1 MAQAG
6 KAAWDTV
13 TLAPVVLIK
22 SKEEALADRAWERLL
37 AEARARDP
45 EIEVARIDAASYEP
59 GQLAVLA
66 SPSLFGGAKIAH
78 ATGLENMSDEFQSD
92 VLDLMKNPSPDLYL
106 VAVRHGGN
114 RGAKLFTAAGQAGM
128 PVVTIDEIKWDSD
141 KLALLKADAR
151 RAGRTVT
158 EDAFQALTDSLGSSV
173 REMLAAL
180 NQLFSDVEGTIDEA
194 QVKKYF
200 GGRVEADGFEIADAV
215 IAGNLG
221 RALQLL
227 RHALATGGAE
237 VPIVAALAWKF
248 RQLAQV
254 SASMGRH
261 GQHVKPSG
269 SPNQIRTARN
279 SLRVWSDAG
288 LAGAI
293 TAIAQADS
301 DVKGFRGEAKD
312 PAYAVEKCVREIVR
326 ARRL

>member
-6 KAAWDTV
+6 KSTWDTV

-37 AEARARDP
+37 AEARSHDP
-45 EIEVARIDAASYEP
+45 DIEVVRIDATSYEP
-59 GQLAVLA
+59 GQLAMLA
-66 SPSLFGGAKIAH
+66 SPSLFGGAKIVH
-78 ATGLENMSDEFQSD
+78 ATGLETMSDDFQND
-92 VLDLMKNPSPDLYL
+92 TLDLIKHPSPDLFL
-106 VAVRHGGN
+106 VAVRNGGN
-114 RGAKLFTAAGQAGM
+114 RGAKLFTAAGQAKL
-128 PVVTIDEIKWDSD
+128 PVVTIDEIKWDSE

-158 EDAFQALTDSLGSSV
+158 EDALQALTDSLGNNV
-173 REMLAAL
+173 RELLAAL
-180 NQLFSDVEGTIDEA
+180 NQLFSDIDGTIGEA
-194 QVKKYF
+194 EVKKYF

-215 IAGNLG
+215 VAGNLG
-221 RALQLL
+221 RALELL
-227 RHALATGGAE
+227 RHALATGSAE

-254 SASMGRH
+254 SASMGRN
-261 GQHVKPSG
+261 GQNIKPPG
-269 SPNQIRTARN
+269 SPNQIRNARN
-279 SLRVWSDAG
+279 SLRMWSDAG

-301 DVKGFRGEAKD
+301 DVKGFKGQAKD
-312 PAYAVEKCVREIVR
+312 PAYVVEKCVREIVR